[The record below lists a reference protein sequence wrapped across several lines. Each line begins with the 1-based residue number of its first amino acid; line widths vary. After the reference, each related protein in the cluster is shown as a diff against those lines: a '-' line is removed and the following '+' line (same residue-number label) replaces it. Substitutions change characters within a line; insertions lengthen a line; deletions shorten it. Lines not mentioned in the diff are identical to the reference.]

1 MKLNRSF
8 VYFMVLAVALYTS
21 SPAFALHQGACAR
34 CHTPH
39 HADTTVD
46 GPLWNSDPTINPASP
61 RGSSYG
67 VPVTD
72 AVFAV
77 YASSSLDATMDA
89 TGGAD
94 GSSRLCLSCHDGGG
108 HDITGEVGLAGTHPV
123 SFVYD
128 SALATLD
135 GDLVDPG
142 DPGTPGTIA
151 NEMLDHNGKMQCAS
165 CHDIHVG
172 GTSDEYGYLRA
183 GFEDNYTTG
192 SLCKVCHMK

>member
-1 MKLNRSF
+1 MKLHLKS
-8 VYFMVLAVALYTS
+8 VLLLAVIAALCMTM
-21 SPAFALHQGACAR
+21 PLMALHQGACSR

-39 HADTTVD
+39 HADTAVD
-46 GPLWNSDPTINPASP
+46 GPLWNSDPTINPDSP
-61 RGSSYG
+61 WGSSYG
-67 VPVTD
+67 TPVTD
-72 AVFAV
+72 TVFAV

-94 GSSRLCLSCHDGGG
+94 GASRLCLSCHDGGG

-142 DPGTPGTIA
+142 DADTPGTIA
-151 NEMLDHNGKMQCAS
+151 NEMLDGNGKMQCSS

-172 GTSDEYGYLRA
+172 GTTDEYGYLHA
-183 GFEDNYTTG
+183 GFEDNFSTG
-192 SLCKVCHMK
+192 SLCKVCHLK

>member
-1 MKLNRSF
+1 MTAS
-8 VYFMVLAVALYTS
+8 VM
-21 SPAFALHQGACAR
+21 ALHQGACAR

-39 HADTTVD
+39 NADTTVD
-46 GPLWNSDPTINPASP
+46 GPLWNSDPTINPLSP
-61 RGSSYG
+61 YGSSYG
-67 VPVTD
+67 TPVTT

-77 YASSSLDATMDA
+77 YASSSLDAGMDA
-89 TGGAD
+89 VGGAD
-94 GSSRLCLSCHDGGG
+94 GASRLCLSCHDGGS

-142 DPGTPGTIA
+142 DTDTPGTIA
-151 NEMLDHNGKMQCAS
+151 HEMLYAGKMQCSS

-172 GTSDEYGYLRA
+172 GTSKDYGYLRA
-183 GFEDNYTTG
+183 GFEDNFTTG
-192 SLCKVCHMK
+192 SLCKVCHLK

>member
-1 MKLNRSF
+1 MNRSC
-8 VYFMVLAVALYTS
+8 VGLMVMLAVMLLAMPAL
-21 SPAFALHQGACAR
+21 ALHQGACAR

-39 HADTTVD
+39 HADTEVD
-46 GPLWNSDPTINPASP
+46 GPMWNSDPTINPDSP
-61 RGSSYG
+61 WGSSYG
-67 VPVTD
+67 TPVTD

-77 YASSSLDATMDA
+77 YAYTSLDATMDA

-108 HDITGEVGLAGTHPV
+108 HDITGDVGLAGTHPV

-142 DPGTPGTIA
+142 DAGTPGTIA
-151 NEMLDHNGKMQCAS
+151 HDMLDGGGKMQCSS
-165 CHDIHVG
+165 CHDIHMG
-172 GTSDEYGYLRA
+172 GTTDEFGYLRA
-183 GFEDNYTTG
+183 GFEDNYSTG
-192 SLCKVCHMK
+192 SLCKVCHLK